1 MDSLFCIWI
10 ILTPPTP
17 ANKLSLRN
25 SWIIWLKIADNSSI
39 MILCQAIGR
48 LFFFVDRAAFPHYT
62 CPTLF
67 TNLYNRFHK
76 DSQLYY
82 KKKNK
87 ERGNNLTPDIQRC
100 GKSSCKKRKNHVY
113 ENLWK
118 FQILDFRRHSERF
131 VQPNPHIL
139 V

>member
-1 MDSLFCIWI
+1 MSIE
-10 ILTPPTP
+10 P
-17 ANKLSLRN
+17 LSLTTLVQPSSRTCITD
-25 SWIIWLKIADNSSI
+25 STKIVSSI
-39 MILCQAIGR
+39 I
-48 LFFFVDRAAFPHYT
+48 
-62 CPTLF
+62 
-67 TNLYNRFHK
+67 
-76 DSQLYY
+76 

-139 V
+139 VLLVTNLTNSHSKTRSSPKEIISTLLSSDAFVMVISYLFFFYWDIINPD